1 MSRQMPNLVTK
12 LEQHQQNRNKKGG
25 WLFRHP
31 PSLRLGGWGNPSL
44 FVSAERSQRP
54 VPQHP
59 EVPVQRMLSFEERKD
74 RRAPRR

>member
-31 PSLRLGGWGNPSL
+31 PSLRLGGWGNSFL
-44 FVSAERSQRP
+44 FWPAERSQGL
-54 VPQHP
+54 VAEHP
-59 EVPVQRMLSFEERKD
+59 KVPVQRVLSFEERKN
-74 RRAPRR
+74 R